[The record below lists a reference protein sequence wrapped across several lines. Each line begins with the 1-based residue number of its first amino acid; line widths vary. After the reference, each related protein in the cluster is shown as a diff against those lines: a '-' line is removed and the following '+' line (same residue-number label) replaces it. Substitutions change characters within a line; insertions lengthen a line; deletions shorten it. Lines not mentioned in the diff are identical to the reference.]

1 MTGLY
6 LPTTHKEKLVLKHEP
21 TGRQTVLLIP
31 GAANMDI
38 SQLREIIQWQQE
50 KFAEESQKLGPKPK
64 RKYSG
69 AEGGKAL
76 KEFRDAVLRRQRSTH
91 NRNSF

>member
-1 MTGLY
+1 MPGLY
-6 LPTTHKEKLVLKHEP
+6 LPTQHKEKLVLQHEP
-21 TGRQTVLLIP
+21 TGRQTILLIP

-50 KFAEESQKLGPKPK
+50 KFAAESQKLGPKPK
-64 RKYSG
+64 RKYSRI
-69 AEGGKAL
+69 EVGKAL
-76 KEFRDAVLRRQRSTH
+76 KEFRDSVLRRQQSTH